1 MIKIKTKRIKENE
14 IEEYVS
20 VDFRTKDTSL
30 YEHLVLLGDLCNI
43 IKDLGKFNNEN
54 LLKIIEMT
62 IESGK

>member
-1 MIKIKTKRIKENE
+1 MIKIRTKRIKENE

-30 YEHLVLLGDLCNI
+30 YEHLVLLGDLCNR

-54 LLKIIEMT
+54 LLKIVEMT

>member
-30 YEHLVLLGDLCNI
+30 YEHLVLLSDLCI
-43 IKDLGKFNNEN
+43 RIKELGKFDNKN
-54 LLKIIEMT
+54 LLKIVEMT